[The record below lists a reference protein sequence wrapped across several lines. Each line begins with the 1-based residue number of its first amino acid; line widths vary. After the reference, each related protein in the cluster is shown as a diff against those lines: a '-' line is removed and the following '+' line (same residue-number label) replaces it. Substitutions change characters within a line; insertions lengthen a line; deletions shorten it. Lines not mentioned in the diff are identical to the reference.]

1 MVEEGLAILAAY
13 GLSVGLVHLLRW
25 RCRSGRSAS
34 ETVHAVIV
42 TRDAGATVEWHLRT
56 YAFALWLRAR
66 DTKVTLI
73 DEGSTDDTVRIV
85 ERLIGRFPAQWELIA
100 AGTPAEAQRR
110 LASIEGANEVLF
122 LRGAVACGP
131 AGTTI

>member
-13 GLSVGLVHLLRW
+13 GVSVGLVHLFRW
-25 RCRSGRSAS
+25 RWQLSRPAS
-34 ETVHAVIV
+34 ETTHAVIV
-42 TRDAGATVEWHLRT
+42 TRDVGATVEWHLRT
-56 YAFALWLRAR
+56 YAFALWLRGR

-73 DEGSTDDTVRIV
+73 DEGSGDDTLRIAQ
-85 ERLIGRFPAQWELIA
+85 RLIAGFSANWELIA

-110 LASIEGANEVLF
+110 LASIEDANEVLF

>member
-13 GLSVGLVHLLRW
+13 GVSVGLVHLFRW
-25 RCRSGRSAS
+25 RCWGRSAA

-66 DTKVTLI
+66 NAKVTVI
-73 DEGSTDDTVRIV
+73 DEGSNDETVRIAQ
-85 ERLIGRFPAQWELIA
+85 RLIAGFAANWELIA